1 MTQLDTTTI
10 ATNATRQLEMYFG
23 PQHVG
28 MVGNFGIILTVEG
41 DTVVEARA
49 NPGYLHRG
57 FEKLMEYRTYMQNFP
72 LVCRLNV
79 MDPDPNEALYA
90 MAVEDLAGLEV
101 PERAQYIRTIVL
113 ELSRMSSHLL
123 WMWAYGNLL
132 GFDTF
137 GQWAMGDREYVI
149 DLFEMLTGGRIYHTY
164 IWPGGV
170 RRDLPPGVHKK
181 AFEALDHIQT
191 MLPDYDNLFFNNRIF
206 ADRTRGIA
214 VLDRDEAVALGVTG
228 TNLRAT
234 GAEIDVRKD
243 EPYAAYAALD
253 FEVPTMRDGDSYSRA
268 IVIRMEV
275 EQSISVIRQ
284 ALDRIPGGPAW
295 NKTPNPFKWN
305 VPPGETYVKI
315 ESGRGEA
322 GMFVVSDGSDKPYR
336 VHLRSPS
343 YPTGI
348 IVLEDL
354 LKGASLADVGHIMLS
369 LNIAA
374 PEIDR

>member
-1 MTQLDTTTI
+1 MTRIDKTTT
-10 ATNATRQLEMYFG
+10 AAEKSRELEMFFG

-41 DTVVEARA
+41 DTVVKARA

-57 FEKLMEYRTYMQNFP
+57 FEKLMEYRTYAQNFP

-101 PERAQYIRTIVL
+101 PERAQYIRTIML
-113 ELSRMSSHLL
+113 ELSRMASHLL
-123 WMWAYGNLL
+123 WMWAYGNMI

-137 GQWAMGDREYVI
+137 AQWAMGDREYII
-149 DLFEMLTGGRIYHTY
+149 DLFETLTGGRIYHTY

-170 RRDLPPGVHKK
+170 RRDLPPGFAEKT
-181 AFEALDHIQT
+181 FEALEHIET

-206 ADRTRGIA
+206 ADRTKGIA

-234 GAEIDVRKD
+234 GSRTDVRKD
-243 EPYAAYAALD
+243 EPYAAYADLD
-253 FEVPTMRDGDSYSRA
+253 FEVPTMEDGDSYSRA
-268 IVIRMEV
+268 IVIRMEI
-275 EQSISVIRQ
+275 EESISLIRQ
-284 ALDRIPGGPAW
+284 ALNRIPDGPAW
-295 NKTPNPFKWN
+295 RKTPNPFKWN
-305 VPPGETYVKI
+305 VPPGETYVKV
-315 ESGRGEA
+315 ESARGEA
-322 GMFVVSDGSDKPYR
+322 GFYMVSDGSDRPYR
-336 VHLRSPS
+336 AHLRSPS

-348 IVLEDL
+348 IVLEEL

>member
-1 MTQLDTTTI
+1 MSQRQST
-10 ATNATRQLEMYFG
+10 ARVGVATRELELYFG

-41 DTVVEARA
+41 DTVIRARA

-90 MAVEDLAGLEV
+90 MAVEDLARLEV

-113 ELSRMSSHLL
+113 ELSRISSHLF
-123 WMWAYGNLL
+123 WMWGFGNLL
-132 GFDTF
+132 GFDTL
-137 GQWAMGDREYVI
+137 GQWAMGERDYVL
-149 DLFEMLTGGRIYHTY
+149 DLFEMLTGGRVYHTY

-170 RRDLPPGVHKK
+170 RRDLPTGFAEKTLHVL
-181 AFEALDHIQT
+181 EHIET
-191 MLPDYDNLFFNNRIF
+191 MLPEYDNLFFNNRIF
-206 ADRTRGIA
+206 ADRTKGVG
-214 VLDRDEAVALGVTG
+214 VLGRKDALRLGVTG

-234 GAEIDVRKD
+234 GAEVDVRKD
-243 EPYAAYAALD
+243 EPYAAYADCD
-253 FEVPTMRDGDSYSRA
+253 FDVPTMVDGDSYSRA
-268 IVIRMEV
+268 ILIRMEV
-275 EQSISVIRQ
+275 EQSIAIVRQ
-284 ALDRIPGGPAW
+284 ALERIPPGPAW
-295 NKTPNPFKWN
+295 IKTPNPFKWN

-315 ESGRGEA
+315 ESARGEA
-322 GMFVVSDGSDKPYR
+322 GLYMVSNGSDKPYR
-336 VHLRSPS
+336 AHLRGPS

-348 IVLEDL
+348 LVLEEL
-354 LKGASLADVGHIMLS
+354 LEGASLADVGHIMLS